1 MKAVYVLNESQK
13 EQLNKKKIKIKEEP
27 LIGSFTSKDE
37 GNLWEGS
44 TVFLFDSFMLQ
55 KISNGGQ
62 GWAEYLIRVKWEL
75 LRKLSSKNW

>member
-37 GNLWEGS
+37 GNQRRFYCS
-44 TVFLFDSFMLQ
+44 FFLTALSLQ
-55 KISNGGQ
+55 KISKDGQ
-62 GWAEYLIRVKWEL
+62 D
-75 LRKLSSKNW
+75 

>member
-13 EQLNKKKIKIKEEP
+13 EQLNKKKLKIKEEP

-37 GNLWEGS
+37 GNPKKDLLS
-44 TVFLFDSFMLQ
+44 DSFMLQ

-62 GWAEYLIRVKWEL
+62 G
-75 LRKLSSKNW
+75 